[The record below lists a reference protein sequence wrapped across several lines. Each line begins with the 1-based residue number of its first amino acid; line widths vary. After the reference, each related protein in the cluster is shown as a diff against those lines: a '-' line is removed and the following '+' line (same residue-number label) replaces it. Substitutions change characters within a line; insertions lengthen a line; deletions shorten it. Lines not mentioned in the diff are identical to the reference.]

1 MTTEKDKEPNYR
13 DHNKVELMINDL
25 KEKM

>member
-1 MTTEKDKEPNYR
+1 MTEKDKEPNCY

-25 KEKM
+25 KEEQ